1 MPPGLCYNLGMNPLL
16 KILPPIWFALLL
28 GAGLLIHFFV
38 PAARVFEFGDTIIGI
53 GLIVFGLVISMY
65 SSSLFAKEK
74 TEILP
79 TSETNSV
86 LVTYGPYNYTRNP
99 MYVGLVAQLFGAA
112 VWVGTLPLYICAVLF
127 FCLFNFVIVPFEE
140 EKLRRIFGD
149 QYHSYRT
156 KVRRWL

>member
-1 MPPGLCYNLGMNPLL
+1 MNPFL
-16 KILPPIWFALLL
+16 KILPPIWFFLLL
-28 GAGLLIHFFV
+28 GAGLLVHSCV
-38 PAARVFEFGDTIIGI
+38 PAARVFVFGDTIIGI

-79 TSETNSV
+79 TSETNRF

-99 MYVGLVAQLFGAA
+99 MYLGLIAQLFGAA
-112 VWVGTLPLYICAVLF
+112 VWVGTLPLYVAAVLI

-140 EKLRRIFGD
+140 GKLHRIFGD
-149 QYHSYRT
+149 QFVSYRGT
-156 KVRRWL
+156 VRRWF